1 MTIPS
6 VFTKVDS
13 LQRVLH
19 DRTDNK
25 KIALVPTMGALHH
38 GHMEL
43 VRRAFELADLV
54 VVSIFINP
62 KQFNKEEDLEKYP
75 KMLEKDLELLRKEG
89 DVIVFNPEVSE
100 IYPKN
105 YEAMKLDLG
114 PIATTMEGEFRP
126 GHFDGVVMVGI
137 DDGNRDLP
145 LVMVMEV
152 LVCSDLIGVIMDV
165 IWLRKNVGW

>member
-19 DRTDNK
+19 ARNDNK

-75 KMLEKDLELLRKEG
+75 KMLEKDLELLRK
-89 DVIVFNPEVSE
+89 
-100 IYPKN
+100 
-105 YEAMKLDLG
+105 
-114 PIATTMEGEFRP
+114 
-126 GHFDGVVMVGI
+126 
-137 DDGNRDLP
+137 
-145 LVMVMEV
+145 
-152 LVCSDLIGVIMDV
+152 
-165 IWLRKNVGW
+165 